1 MHSRSEGNRTAVDSK
16 SGTGRNETEAER
28 ADRKWGDL
36 LQELRV
42 MQTGVQLLAGF
53 LLTLPFQDRF
63 EDLDEFQ
70 RDFYL
75 VLVVLAGVTTALVLT
90 PVAAHRTLSG
100 RQVKDRLVRT
110 AGLIASLAL
119 GAVALLVVG
128 ITTFI
133 FDVVVDRTWSVIIG
147 AAMAAVLVALLL
159 LLPRR
164 LISRD
169 LV

>member
-1 MHSRSEGNRTAVDSK
+1 MTDQGSD
-16 SGTGRNETEAER
+16 GRNESPQER

-42 MQTGVQLLAGF
+42 LQTGVQLLAGF
-53 LLTLPFQDRF
+53 LLTLPFQDKF
-63 EDLDEFQ
+63 EELDEFQ

-110 AGLIASLAL
+110 AGKLAILAL
-119 GAVALLVVG
+119 GAVSLLVVG
-128 ITTFI
+128 ITTFV
-133 FDVVVDRTWSVIIG
+133 FDVVVDRTWAAVVG
-147 AAMAAVLVALLL
+147 GAMAVVLIGLLVV
-159 LLPRR
+159 LPRR
-164 LISRD
+164 LITKD

>member
-1 MHSRSEGNRTAVDSK
+1 
-16 SGTGRNETEAER
+16 
-28 ADRKWGDL
+28 
-36 LQELRV
+36 

-53 LLTLPFQDRF
+53 LLTLPFQQRF
-63 EDLDEFQ
+63 GDLDEFQ

-75 VLVVLAGVTTALVLT
+75 VLVVLAGVTTAMVLT

-100 RQVKDRLVRT
+100 RQVKERLVRT
-110 AGLIASLAL
+110 AGKIASLAL

-133 FDVVVDRTWSVIIG
+133 FDVVVDRTWAVVVG
-147 AAMAAVLVALLL
+147 AAMAVVLISLLV

-164 LISRD
+164 LITKD

>member
-1 MHSRSEGNRTAVDSK
+1 VNDEDDS
-16 SGTGRNETEAER
+16 GRNETSQER
-28 ADRKWGDL
+28 ADRKWADL

-53 LLTLPFQDRF
+53 LLTLPFQQKF
-63 EDLDEFQ
+63 ADLEEFQ

-75 VLVVLAGVTTALVLT
+75 TLVVLAGVTTALVLT

-100 RQVKDRLVRT
+100 RQVKERLVRT
-110 AGLIASLAL
+110 AGTLASLAL
-119 GAVALLVVG
+119 GFVALLVVG

-133 FDVVVDRTWSVIIG
+133 FDVVVDRTWAAVVG
-147 AAMAAVLVALLL
+147 GAMALVLISLLVV
-159 LLPRR
+159 LPRR
-164 LISRD
+164 LITKD

>member
-1 MHSRSEGNRTAVDSK
+1 VNDEIDN
-16 SGTGRNETEAER
+16 GRDETPDER
-28 ADRKWGDL
+28 ADRRWGDL

-63 EDLDEFQ
+63 ADLDEFQ
-70 RDFYL
+70 RNFYL
-75 VLVVLAGVTTALVLT
+75 TLVVLAGVTTALVLT
-90 PVAAHRTLSG
+90 PVAAHRALSG

-110 AGLIASLAL
+110 ASLIAVCAL
-119 GAVALLVVG
+119 TGVSLLVVG
-128 ITTFI
+128 ITSFL
-133 FDVVVDRTWSVIIG
+133 FDVVVGRTSAAIVG
-147 AAMAAVLVALLL
+147 GAMAIVLVALLV

-164 LISRD
+164 LITKD

>member
-1 MHSRSEGNRTAVDSK
+1 MNDTDGS
-16 SGTGRNETEAER
+16 SGRDESPQER

-53 LLTLPFQDRF
+53 LLTLPFQERF

-90 PVAAHRTLSG
+90 PVAAHRALSG
-100 RQVKDRLVRT
+100 RQVKDRLVST
-110 AGLIASLAL
+110 ASVIASCAL
-119 GAVALLVVG
+119 GGVSLLVVG
-128 ITTFI
+128 ITTFL
-133 FDVVVDRTWSVIIG
+133 FDVVVDRTWAVVVGSG
-147 AAMAAVLVALLL
+147 MAVVLVGLLVV
-159 LLPRR
+159 LPRR
-164 LISRD
+164 LISKD

>member
-1 MHSRSEGNRTAVDSK
+1 MTDEEE
-16 SGTGRNETEAER
+16 TGRDETSQER

-53 LLTLPFQDRF
+53 LLTLPFQQKF
-63 EDLDEFQ
+63 EDLEEFQ

-100 RQVKDRLVRT
+100 RQVKERLVKT
-110 AGLIASLAL
+110 AGKIASFAL

-128 ITTFI
+128 TTTFV
-133 FDVVVDRTWSVIIG
+133 FDVVVDRTWAAVVG
-147 AAMAAVLVALLL
+147 AAMALVLVGLLV

-164 LISRD
+164 LITKD

>member
-1 MHSRSEGNRTAVDSK
+1 VNDDDDG
-16 SGTGRNETEAER
+16 GGRNETAQER

-36 LQELRV
+36 IQELRV

-53 LLTLPFQDRF
+53 LLTLPFQQRF
-63 EDLDEFQ
+63 GDLDEFQ

-100 RQVKDRLVRT
+100 RQVKERLVRT
-110 AGLIASLAL
+110 AGVLASTAL
-119 GAVALLVVG
+119 GAVSLLVVG

-133 FDVVVDRTWSVIIG
+133 FDVVVDRTWAAVVG
-147 AAMAAVLVALLL
+147 AAMALVLVGLLVV
-159 LLPRR
+159 LPRR
-164 LISRD
+164 LITKD